1 MIIGGKDM
9 HQKDIERLA
18 FLFLCGKHDKAVL
31 SGKKEMTFADLERLM
46 YITDYLGLHEYNR
59 TLFLEYYERFEEKF
73 HQLELAGKESWE
85 SGQEE
90 GYPEAD
96 VEKYEK
102 WLIEF
107 MEQVEDEVIK
117 KKIEETE
124 G

>member
-1 MIIGGKDM
+1 MTIGGKDM

-31 SGKKEMTFADLERLM
+31 LGKKEMTFADLERLM
-46 YITDYLGLHEYNR
+46 YITDYLRFHEYNR
-59 TLFLEYYERFEEKF
+59 ALFMEYYECFEEKF
-73 HQLELAGKESWE
+73 HQMELLGKESRE
-85 SGQEE
+85 CGQED
-90 GYPEAD
+90 GYPDAD

-124 G
+124 

>member
-73 HQLELAGKESWE
+73 HQLELAGKESRE

-107 MEQVEDEVIK
+107 MEQVADEDIK
-117 KKIEETE
+117 KKLVKLK
-124 G
+124 